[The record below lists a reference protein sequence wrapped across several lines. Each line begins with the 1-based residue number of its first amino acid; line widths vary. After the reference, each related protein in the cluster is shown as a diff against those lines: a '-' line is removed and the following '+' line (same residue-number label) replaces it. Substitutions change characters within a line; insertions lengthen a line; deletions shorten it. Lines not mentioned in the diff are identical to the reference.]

1 MSSIGGIVILKGM
14 IVLYIKDSCY
24 ACHINLHP
32 IQLIQSRNNKTYKYS
47 CIMWNWD
54 YKPQT
59 FSDIMNLIAYYY
71 SFFDLISHIPC
82 IQKTFLFLL
91 THFSYNYVNEPKII
105 TITGVMVAI
114 LQWKGVPEKLHRYF
128 LA

>member
-47 CIMWNWD
+47 LYHVSLW
-54 YKPQT
+54 
-59 FSDIMNLIAYYY
+59 L
-71 SFFDLISHIPC
+71 
-82 IQKTFLFLL
+82 
-91 THFSYNYVNEPKII
+91 
-105 TITGVMVAI
+105 
-114 LQWKGVPEKLHRYF
+114 
-128 LA
+128 

>member
-54 YKPQT
+54 YKPQI
-59 FSDIMNLIAYYY
+59 FSDIMNLISFNY
-71 SFFDLISHIPC
+71 SFSDLISHKPY
-82 IQKTFLFLL
+82 IQKLFC
-91 THFSYNYVNEPKII
+91 FYWRIFWYNYVNEPKII

>member
-32 IQLIQSRNNKTYKYS
+32 IQLIQSRNNKTYKYNS
-47 CIMWNWD
+47 IMWICD
-54 YKPQT
+54 YKTQN
-59 FSDIMNLIAYYY
+59 FYDIMNLIAYCY

-82 IQKTFLFLL
+82 IQKTFFC
-91 THFSYNYVNEPKII
+91 FY
-105 TITGVMVAI
+105 
-114 LQWKGVPEKLHRYF
+114 
-128 LA
+128 